1 MANPYRKLFNLF
13 AFSVLAF
20 AVYLNFFNGDDELPA
35 QKKAPLNIEQA
46 YSSPKPKTAIA
57 LQKSKSAEQKEEKK
71 N

>member
-20 AVYLNFFNGDDELPA
+20 AVYLNFFRTDDDL
-35 QKKAPLNIEQA
+35 
-46 YSSPKPKTAIA
+46 SSPKQNTTSQQSVTVAKSTTANT
-57 LQKSKSAEQKEEKK
+57 QTDKSSLKEEKK

>member
-20 AVYLNFFNGDDELPA
+20 AVYLNFFRTDDDL
-35 QKKAPLNIEQA
+35 
-46 YSSPKPKTAIA
+46 SSPKPSTAPQSVA
-57 LQKSKSAEQKEEKK
+57 VAKSKSIAANSNSDKSSVKEEKK

>member
-20 AVYLNFFNGDDELPA
+20 AVYLNFFRTDDDLG
-35 QKKAPLNIEQA
+35 
-46 YSSPKPKTAIA
+46 SPKSNAAPYHQTVSVA
-57 LQKSKSAEQKEEKK
+57 KSKSIVDNNKSSSPKEEKK